1 MQFVRKSIHDW
12 HNDVAMFYIG
22 NSGLHMHVFDVV
34 RVRLELHERQV
45 DIESRS
51 HVTHVGIQLCWQIRA
66 PIDGRE

>member
-1 MQFVRKSIHDW
+1 
-12 HNDVAMFYIG
+12 
-22 NSGLHMHVFDVV
+22 MHVFDVV
-34 RVRLELHERQV
+34 RVRLELQERQV